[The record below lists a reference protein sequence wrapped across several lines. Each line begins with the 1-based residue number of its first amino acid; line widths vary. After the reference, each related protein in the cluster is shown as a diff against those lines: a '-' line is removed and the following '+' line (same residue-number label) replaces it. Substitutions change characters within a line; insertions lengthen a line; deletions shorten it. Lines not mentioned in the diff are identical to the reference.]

1 MKIESVWEPDL
12 HKEAELVYGT
22 ADQDHPAVNYM
33 FNIGSHY
40 LGGKIE
46 KISMPKHY
54 DYLQYRLSPDK
65 VKTNSKKRLEK
76 IVAFQTR
83 NLCIVLISK

>member
-1 MKIESVWEPDL
+1 
-12 HKEAELVYGT
+12 
-22 ADQDHPAVNYM
+22 M
-33 FNIGSHY
+33 FNIGNKIY

-65 VKTNSKKRLEK
+65 VKTNSKKKVGKNR
-76 IVAFQTR
+76 
-83 NLCIVLISK
+83 CISN